1 MLHNLELLLAGIQ
14 SMNDGKFINYQSILF
29 LEKNCYISLRS
40 TSSENLKYSIF
51 NVNCLWFYHEP
62 GFMVKP
68 YTSDIRMTYK
78 CIRVTYG
85 WHRSTYEWHTDDI
98 QVHTRDIR
106 MTYQYIRVTYEWHT
120 STYEWHTD
128 DMRVHTSGIQMT
140 YEYIRVTYGWH
151 TSTYEWHTN
160 DIRVHTSDIRMTCEW
175 HTDDTGLERKIKLSF
190 LKLFDNSLSNHLIC
204 KRIPCMQWLFWVI
217 YQN

>member
-68 YTSDIRMTYK
+68 YTSDIRMT
-78 CIRVTYG
+78 T
-85 WHRSTYEWHTDDI
+85 SAYEWHTDDI
-98 QVHTRDIR
+98 GVHTSDIR
-106 MTYQYIRVTYEWHT
+106 MTYEYIWVTYRWHS

-128 DMRVHTSGIQMT
+128 DMQVRKTH
-140 YEYIRVTYGWH
+140 GWH
-151 TSTYEWHTN
+151 TSTYDWHTD
-160 DIRVHTSDIRMTCEW
+160 DIRVYRSDIRMTCEYIRVTYEW
-175 HTDDTGLERKIKLSF
+175 HASDIRMTCGSKEK
-190 LKLFDNSLSNHLIC
+190 
-204 KRIPCMQWLFWVI
+204 
-217 YQN
+217 